1 MDFWKCK
8 IDSTFY
14 HGTFIPGELSRGMV
28 ISVKETWHKLL
39 FNHTALDAQAEQ
51 GCPKRAPLQ
60 MTSPQDFLSA
70 FFFFCGGVNQA
81 SKRMDFSEIS
91 VKIYHFKKLKNQ
103 FFKSPVT

>member
-1 MDFWKCK
+1 
-8 IDSTFY
+8 
-14 HGTFIPGELSRGMV
+14 MV

-39 FNHTALDAQAEQ
+39 FNHTALDAQTEQ
-51 GCPKRAPLQ
+51 VCPKRAPLQ

-70 FFFFCGGVNQA
+70 FFFFLCGGVNQA

-103 FFKSPVT
+103 FFRSPVT

>member
-1 MDFWKCK
+1 MAHLFLESFHVEW
-8 IDSTFY
+8 
-14 HGTFIPGELSRGMV
+14 LLV
-28 ISVKETWHKLL
+28 VKETRHKLL
-39 FNHTALDAQAEQ
+39 FNHTALDAQAEE

-60 MTSPQDFLSA
+60 MTTLQDFLCA
-70 FFFFCGGVNQA
+70 FFFFFCGGVNQA